1 IYEIDTI
8 WESPE
13 ITNAGTITITIPAS
27 AVKVGHSYRVR
38 CRHKDDTDRWS
49 QWSEPIQ
56 FVTTEALSAGVLSYL
71 RITERMYNPTAG
83 GGYDNDEYEFIEL
96 KNTGPN
102 TLDLSYVS
110 FTDGV
115 TFDFNDSN
123 VTSLDPCEFV
133 LVVSNQSAFESR
145 YGTGLSSSIAGGYT
159 GHLANGGEHIELAI
173 TGTEPSPSSAMRT
186 VAAGLWPPTA
196 QAIRLCPSIRR

>member
-1 IYEIDTI
+1 M
-8 WESPE
+8 
-13 ITNAGTITITIPAS
+13 
-27 AVKVGHSYRVR
+27 
-38 CRHKDDTDRWS
+38 
-49 QWSEPIQ
+49 
-56 FVTTEALSAGVLSYL
+56 
-71 RITERMYNPTAG
+71 MYNPAAG

-159 GHLANGGEHIELAI
+159 GHLANGGEHIELGDYWNGTI
-173 TGTEPSPSSAMRT
+173 TEFGYEDGRGWPL
-186 VAAGLWPPTA
+186 AAGG
-196 QAIRLCPSIRR
+196 QARICMVQPEPVTRPWQLPLF